1 MSTMTAGL
9 TLLLFL
15 PFLLS
20 LFGRA
25 AMPKLLCLV
34 ASLIAA
40 LLSLKFYIAIVPW
53 IAGMVVAVISLRAA
67 CRQRAISQ

>member
-40 LLSLKFYIAIVPW
+40 LLALKFYFAIVPW
-53 IAGMVVAVISLRAA
+53 VVGMVIAVVSVGAA
-67 CRQRAISQ
+67 CRQRTISQ

>member
-1 MSTMTAGL
+1 MSITTAAL
-9 TLLLFL
+9 IPLFFL

-20 LFGRA
+20 LLGRA

-40 LLSLKFYIAIVPW
+40 LLALQFYIAVVPW
-53 IAGMVVAVISLRAA
+53 LAGMMIAAISVRAGLQ
-67 CRQRAISQ
+67 QRALSQ

>member
-1 MSTMTAGL
+1 MSTMSAA
-9 TLLLFL
+9 LLLFL

-40 LLSLKFYIAIVPW
+40 LLALKFYFAIVPW
-53 IAGMVVAVISLRAA
+53 IAGMAIAMVSVYAA
-67 CRQRAISQ
+67 CRQRAMSR